1 MRERGHIDS
10 GGGSVEGEEA
20 EESRFGAFGCA
31 FDFSWHAGGRHAVE
45 SAPKQLPVRPLQF
58 IGERP
63 LWFQCGGHQHGGAGG
78 PQRGGVLVGESSRP
92 LRSSG
97 DIGVSLSA
105 VASPSFSPAVSS
117 RHGEWSW
124 YGSSIE

>member
-1 MRERGHIDS
+1 MGERGHIDS

-63 LWFQCGGHQHGGAGG
+63 LWFQCGGH
-78 PQRGGVLVGESSRP
+78 
-92 LRSSG
+92 
-97 DIGVSLSA
+97 
-105 VASPSFSPAVSS
+105 
-117 RHGEWSW
+117 
-124 YGSSIE
+124 